1 MALPSILV
9 ICPYD
14 VTLKSLQRVK
24 RHLSRELQDK
34 VEIYDIKPND
44 FSHKVCI
51 EKIKASSNTG
61 FIIFLGHGRSDIL
74 YGSRGKKCNCYVD
87 EETRIENPDDYYE
100 QDSFIDETNYPIFK
114 DKKVLSLSCSSNE
127 LAKKIVACGA
137 KVFLGFG
144 PLPTSEGEFS
154 EQGVFASEHL
164 VAAFKGEISSIIKE
178 SIVYAVNKGYTFDR
192 LRSLIAF
199 MASKRMRS
207 HRFREGEKYREEL
220 IFQLAKMRAE
230 MCVWGDGGLA
240 LID

>member
-1 MALPSILV
+1 MALPDILV

-14 VTLKSLQRVK
+14 ATLKPLQRVK
-24 RHLSRELQDK
+24 RHLIRKLQDK

-44 FSHKVCI
+44 FSHKLCI
-51 EKIKASSNTG
+51 EKIKAFSDTG

-74 YGSRGKKCNCYVD
+74 YGSRGKKCDCYVD
-87 EETRIENPDDYYE
+87 EGIRVENPDDYYE
-100 QDSFIDETNYPIFK
+100 QDSFINETNYPIFK

-127 LAKKIVACGA
+127 LGKKVVACGA

-144 PLPTSEGEFS
+144 PLPTSKEEFLG
-154 EQGVFASEHL
+154 QDVIASDHL

-178 SIVYAVNKGYTFDR
+178 SIVYAVNNGYTFGR

-207 HRFREGEKYREEL
+207 HRFQKGEKYRDEL
-220 IFQLAKMRAE
+220 IFLLAKMRTE
-230 MCVWGDGGLA
+230 MCVWGDDGLA
-240 LID
+240 LIG